1 MSTRSG
7 AVPPYL
13 DKSADHPNGGLDD
26 AMIAQFEEGV
36 RGDRLAFLDG
46 FTTEFFSSGTF
57 LAR

>member
-13 DKSADHPNGGLDD
+13 DKSADHPDGGLDD
-26 AMIAQFEEGV
+26 ATIAQLEEGV
-36 RGDRLAFLDG
+36 CGDRLAFLDG
-46 FTTEFFSSGTF
+46 FTTKFFSSGMF